1 MVVKDENTSRKHI
14 KEVRAKHNWS
24 RYELSRQTN
33 VGESTIRT
41 WETGKNPISPRYIQ
55 FLAAL
60 GYEIR
65 IERKGRGRQRNRKSH
80 Q

>member
-1 MVVKDENTSRKHI
+1 MVVRDENTPRKHI
-14 KEVRAKHNWS
+14 EEVRAKHNWS

-60 GYEIR
+60 GYEIC
-65 IERKGRGRQRNRKSH
+65 IERKGRGRQGNRNGN
-80 Q
+80 